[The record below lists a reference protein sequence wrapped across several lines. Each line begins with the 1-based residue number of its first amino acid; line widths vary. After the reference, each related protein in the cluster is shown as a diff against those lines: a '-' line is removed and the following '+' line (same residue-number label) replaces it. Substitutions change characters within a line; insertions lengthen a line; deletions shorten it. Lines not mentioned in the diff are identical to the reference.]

1 MSRRILVLFVVVISL
16 ALVTPSPIKEK
27 EIDDIIFRLAE
38 MKNGLHL
45 EGEAPDEDCR

>member
-1 MSRRILVLFVVVISL
+1 MVALAVV
-16 ALVTPSPIKEK
+16 VTPSPIKEK

-45 EGEAPDEDCR
+45 EGKQILVAVASVFL